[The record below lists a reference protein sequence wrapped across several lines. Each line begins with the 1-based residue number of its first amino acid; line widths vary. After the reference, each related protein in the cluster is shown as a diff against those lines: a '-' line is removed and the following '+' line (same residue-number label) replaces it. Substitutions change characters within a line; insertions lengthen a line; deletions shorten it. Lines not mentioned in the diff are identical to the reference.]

1 MAASIPSFT
10 LNNGQEMHS
19 VGIGCWM
26 GTPGG
31 GQRAYDMCIAS
42 FERGYR
48 HIDTAAGY
56 ANEEYVG
63 KAIRDSG
70 IPRSE
75 FFVTTKLRFDAM
87 QLHGVQANK
96 MSPEATT
103 TFKSRSTR
111 LSKPSDW
118 TTSTCTS
125 YIGLRV
131 FSDTVPPIFPDLIR
145 ITVSKDGRVY
155 SPDEEPTILQTW
167 AEMEQLLE
175 TGRVRSIGVS
185 NFSIKTLD
193 ILLPHC
199 KVVPVTNQV
208 ELHPCH
214 PQNDLKAYCDA
225 KGILLTAYSPLGRS
239 TIFFEDPTIQK
250 LAEKNN
256 CTTAQIV
263 LSWGVQR
270 GTSVVPKSENPERL
284 LANIT
289 LVKLSDEDFATVDN
303 LHKTPGMHKSLLVF
317 DDKKDGTVFGWT
329 YDQLGWNLKVGGHVV
344 E

>member
-1 MAASIPSFT
+1 MAANIPSFT
-10 LNNGQEMHS
+10 LNNGHKMHS

-75 FFVTTKLRFDAM
+75 FFVTTKLRGD
-87 QLHGVQANK
+87 HNVQESFESSLKA
-96 MSPEATT
+96 
-103 TFKSRSTR
+103 
-111 LSKPSDW
+111 LGLD
-118 TTSTCTS
+118 
-125 YIGLRV
+125 YI
-131 FSDTVPPIFPDLIR
+131 DLYLVHWPQ
-145 ITVSKDGRVY
+145 VSKGGRVY

-167 AEMEQLLE
+167 AEMEKLVE

-199 KVVPVTNQV
+199 KVAPATNQV
-208 ELHPCH
+208 ELHPCY

-303 LHKTPGMHKSLLVF
+303 LHKTPSMHKSLLVF

-329 YDQLGWNLKVGGHVV
+329 YNQLGWNLKVGGHVV